1 MRNKENNS
9 GRGGFL
15 PESNDLSIGLIPLR
29 KNRWLEM
36 RVRLLNPL
44 ILIDLEK
51 K

>member
-29 KNRWLEM
+29 KNCWLEIG
-36 RVRLLNPL
+36 VRLPPPL
-44 ILIDLEK
+44 FLLK
-51 K
+51 LRK